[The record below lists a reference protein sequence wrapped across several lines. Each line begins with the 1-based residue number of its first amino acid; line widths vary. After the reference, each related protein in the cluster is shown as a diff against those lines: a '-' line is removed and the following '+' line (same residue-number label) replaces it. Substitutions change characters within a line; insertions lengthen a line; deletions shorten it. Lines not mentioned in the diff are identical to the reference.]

1 MARRSFLLAG
11 PVGRHAG
18 LPELKDAD
26 YIREVLARPDGVT
39 EADLEQ
45 DLVSRAAALGI
56 EWARSGGPNTQEQG
70 TPAVEIMDG
79 LDSQQARGISTG
91 SDETADTGEPPPT
104 SDHVVATTPLTPTNG
119 SMRRRSRSLSFS
131 QYELYISQVDPALDQ
146 PKFVGAAH
154 GKSDGTAGNGAKP
167 GAKWGV
173 KDFTRSIAA
182 RLKRRKP
189 SPNLPM

>member
-1 MARRSFLLAG
+1 
-11 PVGRHAG
+11 
-18 LPELKDAD
+18 
-26 YIREVLARPDGVT
+26 VT

-104 SDHVVATTPLTPTNG
+104 SDHGVATTPLTPTNG

-146 PKFVGAAH
+146 PKFVGPAQ
-154 GKSDGTAGNGAKP
+154 GKSDGTTGNGAKP

>member
-45 DLVSRAAALGI
+45 ELVSKAAALGI
-56 EWARSGGPNTQEQG
+56 EWARSGGPNTHEQVA
-70 TPAVEIMDG
+70 PAVEIMDG
-79 LDSQQARGISTG
+79 LDSQQARVISTG
-91 SDETADTGEPPPT
+91 SDETADTGEPFPT
-104 SDHVVATTPLTPTNG
+104 SDNAPLIPTNG

-131 QYELYISQVDPALDQ
+131 QYERYISQVDPALDQ
-146 PKFVGAAH
+146 PKFLGAVH
-154 GKSDGTAGNGAKP
+154 GKSDGNGAKP
-167 GAKWGV
+167 GTKWGV

-182 RLKRRKP
+182 RLKRRRP